1 MVDPSIWGPATLA
14 LTQGISSFNSFLPN
28 MTEIRQHSPDDEE
41 FVKDV
46 RMGEIT
52 AAGLTIGVGAI
63 ASSLTSN
70 PTPVVVSLVMAFG
83 LIMVYET
90 ALHANRSGG
99 TDNALG

>member
-14 LTQGISSFNSFLPN
+14 MTQGISSFNSFLPS

-52 AAGLTIGVGAI
+52 AAGLTLGVGAI

-70 PTPVVVSLVMAFG
+70 PTPVVISVVMAFG

-90 ALHANRSGG
+90 ALRSRSGG
-99 TDNALG
+99 TENALG